1 MIPEQDTHLVVSSNA
16 ALALK
21 IGERYFV
28 RHGKRGR
35 AITAWSLAGAR
46 LFLPNTTILDRTYT
60 KLCQSGHRPSVVW
73 VVECTKVK
81 T

>member
-1 MIPEQDTHLVVSSNA
+1 MIDEKDIHLVVSNNT
-16 ALALK
+16 ALAFK

-35 AITAWSLAGAR
+35 VITAWSLAGAQ
-46 LFLPNTTILDRTYT
+46 LFLPNTTALDRTYT

-73 VVECTKVK
+73 VVEGTKVK